1 MPASASA
8 IRAGRAFVELFAEDS
23 ALVRTLKA
31 NEKRLKDFGNN
42 IRNVGLGLAG
52 VGAAIIAPLAVAAKT
67 FADAG
72 DSLDEMSQRTGVSVE
87 SLSQLQFGL
96 DLAGSSLEGFEK
108 AVRKQ
113 QKTLAE
119 AADGSKTAQKAF
131 TDLGLDWKQL
141 QQLSPEEQFLAVAD
155 AISRVDDPGQRAA
168 AALEVFGRGGAEL
181 IPILAMGADG
191 ISKLKAEADG
201 LGLTMSTK
209 NAQAAAA
216 FSDAMDTVAKVVR
229 QIVITIGGALAPVLT
244 QVGQQ
249 FISGLTAV
257 QAWVAANQ
265 QVVNVVAAVA
275 AGAVA
280 LGTALAGLGV
290 ATSALGSGIGV
301 VASAFAAVNGLIG
314 GAVAIVGALASPIGL
329 LVAGLA
335 ALAAATIDWSGAWAS
350 IKDFGATAL
359 ETLAGG
365 FVAVQQAAQPVF
377 ASIASHAADLWQ
389 RLQPIVELVTGAL
402 TSAWQSVA
410 DAATTVFGWIGE
422 QIDANRAVLVEWGTL
437 FVEVWRNAAEGVIAL
452 FGGIVDAANTAL
464 TWINEQWQNLFG
476 QTFTQSLAAAFGWFA
491 GFIRDVLDML
501 SLLTTNWS
509 LTWELA
515 KNAAGTALF
524 FVLDLVPKTA
534 QAIIGVIRGAAD
546 AIGELIAAIASGDF
560 DAIGARMATL
570 FSEAFKDQ
578 MSQETPFTGILEDF
592 KRERDELIAQMQAE
606 RDRVR
611 ADRAAQDA
619 ASQPTTTPGIGA
631 RPTLP
636 GTPPPVPQLPAD
648 ADKQSDKLKE
658 IIDQLETLN
667 GATRDVEA
675 AAKKSAG
682 DAADLLAVG
691 TREAAEAILRHEAGR
706 DRDRQDRVQR
716 DQLAEQRK
724 ATRALEDI
732 DRSLRNTATLAVAN
746 LA

>member
-8 IRAGRAFVELFAEDS
+8 IRAGRAFVELFADDS
-23 ALVRTLKA
+23 QMVRVLKSA
-31 NEKRLKDFGNN
+31 EKRLKNFGAA

-52 VGAAIIAPLAVAAKT
+52 IGSAITAPLALAAKT
-67 FADAG
+67 FSNTG
-72 DSLDEMSQRTGVSVE
+72 DVFDKMSQRTGLAVE
-87 SLSQLQFGL
+87 SLSQLAFVFSQS
-96 DLAGSSLEGFEK
+96 GSSLEDFEK
-108 AVRKQ
+108 GFRKLQ
-113 QKTLAE
+113 QNMSE
-119 AADGSKTAQKAF
+119 AAAGSKTAQDAF
-131 TDLGLDWKQL
+131 AAIGVDFQKLLA
-141 QQLSPEEQFLAVAD
+141 LSPEEQFFAVAE
-155 AISRVDDPGQRAA
+155 AISRIEDPALQTSAA
-168 AALEVFGRGGAEL
+168 MDLLGRGGAAL
-181 IPILAMGADG
+181 LPTMQMGASG
-191 ISKLKAEADG
+191 IREMMQQADQ
-201 LGLTMSTK
+201 LGLTMSGPTAK
-209 NAQAAAA
+209 SAAALNDALDALNRVWQAIVLTVGAAVAPAITQFSAQAAA
-216 FSDAMDTVAKVVR
+216 VAAHVR
-229 QIVITIGGALAPVLT
+229 AWIADNQQLVTILGA
-244 QVGQQ
+244 VGL
-249 FISGLTAV
+249 GLTA
-257 QAWVAANQ
+257 A
-265 QVVNVVAAVA
+265 
-275 AGAVA
+275 
-280 LGTALAGLGV
+280 GTALAGVGV
-290 ATSALGSGIGV
+290 SVSALGSGIDL
-301 VASAFAAVNGLIG
+301 VAKAFTGFNALLT
-314 GAVAIVGALASPIGL
+314 GAGALLGVLTSPIGL

-335 ALAAATIDWSGAWAS
+335 ALAAATVDWSGAWAS
-350 IKDFGATAL
+350 IKDFGASAL

-365 FVAVQQAAQPVF
+365 FSAVQAAAQPVF
-377 ASIASHAADLWQ
+377 ASIAAHAADLWQ
-389 RLQPIVELVTGAL
+389 RLQPVVELVTGAL
-402 TSAWQSVA
+402 TTAWQSVA
-410 DAATTVFGWIGE
+410 DAATAVFGWIGQ
-422 QIDANRAVLVEWGTL
+422 QIDANRAVIQQWGTL

-452 FGGIVDAANTAL
+452 WGGIVDAASTAL
-464 TWINEQWQNLFG
+464 GWINEQWQNLFG
-476 QTFTQSLAAAFGWFA
+476 QTFTQSLSTAFGWFA
-491 GFIRDVLDML
+491 GFVRDVLDML

-534 QAIIGVIRGAAD
+534 NAIIGVIRGAAD

-570 FSEAFKDQ
+570 FAEAFQDQ

-592 KRERDELIAQMQAE
+592 KRERDALIAQMQAE

-619 ASQPTTTPGIGA
+619 ASRPTASPGVGA

-636 GTPPPVPQLPAD
+636 GAPPPVPQPPAGD
-648 ADKQSDKLKE
+648 EQSAKLQE
-658 IIDQLETLN
+658 IISQLDTLN

-706 DRDRQDRVQR
+706 DRDRTDRIQR